1 MYIYSLLWFPKK
13 IISGIMGILMGKNSH
28 VIWCCYVNIFK
39 TELYISRLMDIC
51 TVVTDD
57 FEMLNF

>member
-1 MYIYSLLWFPKK
+1 
-13 IISGIMGILMGKNSH
+13 MGILMGKNSH